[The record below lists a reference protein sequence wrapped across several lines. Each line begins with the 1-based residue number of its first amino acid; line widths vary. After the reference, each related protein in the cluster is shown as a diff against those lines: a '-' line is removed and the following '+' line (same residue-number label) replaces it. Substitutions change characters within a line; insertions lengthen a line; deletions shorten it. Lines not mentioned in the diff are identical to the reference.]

1 MKRKDL
7 IIAAVAIGLALIAG
21 VVVHWRV
28 VRIDLTD
35 DRHYTLGRPTK
46 QLLQDLDQPVEVTLY
61 LSGDLNPGFRRLQL
75 ATQETLD
82 EFGVVA
88 PVIWRSYDKEKDK
101 LPKDV
106 QPINSPDTGVP
117 IC

>member
-7 IIAAVAIGLALIAG
+7 IIDAVAIGLALIAG

-46 QLLQDLDQPVEVTLY
+46 QLLQDLNLHSWQT
-61 LSGDLNPGFRRLQL
+61 
-75 ATQETLD
+75 
-82 EFGVVA
+82 
-88 PVIWRSYDKEKDK
+88 
-101 LPKDV
+101 
-106 QPINSPDTGVP
+106 NSALRVKQ
-117 IC
+117 I